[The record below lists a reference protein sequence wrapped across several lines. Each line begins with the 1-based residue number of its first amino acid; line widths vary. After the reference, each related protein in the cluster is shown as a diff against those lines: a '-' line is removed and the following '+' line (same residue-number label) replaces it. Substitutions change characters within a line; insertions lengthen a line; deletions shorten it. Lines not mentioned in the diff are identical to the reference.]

1 MKVFLSHKWQDKK
14 TVKSIKS
21 HLEKAFIKCWLDEE
35 QVEGGVSLHS
45 KLINAIDDCDILVAF
60 ISEQYLDSIPCV
72 EEFKHARISQKR
84 IIVYLIGDA
93 TAIKNKAKEKNIT
106 EISSNLSQNVY
117 KTVDEYKL
125 DVAAQNLLS
134 DIQAN
139 EKIKFDPITTITIGD
154 TKLQHIQIKHDNNLD
169 DDFLS
174 HWKFDAK
181 DFLCC
186 DSTDLNVIKR
196 DMPVAISGRSPQWLI
211 AHLVIGFANNRDVFI
226 YNNISQAFIGVYSC
240 SKNDNVVGRVLPY
253 TI

>member
-14 TVKSIKS
+14 TVKIIKS

-60 ISEQYLDSIPCV
+60 ISEQYLNSIPCV

-84 IIVYLIGDA
+84 IIIYLIGDSV
-93 TAIKNKAKEKNIT
+93 AIKNKAKEKNIT

-139 EKIKFDPITTITIGD
+139 EKIKFKPITTISVGD
-154 TKLQHIQIKHDNNLD
+154 TKLQHIHIEHDNLE

-174 HWKFDAK
+174 HWQFDVK
-181 DFLCC
+181 DFLCHT
-186 DSTDLNVIKR
+186 STDLNVIKT
-196 DMPVAISGRSPQWLI
+196 DIPVAISARSPQWLI

-226 YNNISQAFIGVYSC
+226 YNNVSKAFIGVYAC
-240 SKNDNVVGRVLPY
+240 SKNATLGRVLPFN
-253 TI
+253 I